1 MTAEHDSVI
10 LDACCVMTLYGSGR
24 MGDVLATLPTP
35 VFVCDYVLEE
45 EALTVYDG
53 PPGDVRADSTE
64 IDLRPLEQEGLVERT
79 HLRSDEQAAFIALA
93 QEVDDGEARTIAIAL
108 HRDWAVGTDDKKAL
122 RVCQS
127 EDVDRP
133 PVTTPELMRHWADRA
148 NPPREA
154 VAEALRKIQTR
165 AVYLPASSTPAYDW
179 WVQHA
184 RD

>member
-1 MTAEHDSVI
+1 MTAEHDPVI
-10 LDACCVMTLYGSGR
+10 LDARCVMTLYGSGR

-53 PPGDVRADSTE
+53 PPGNVRAERTAV
-64 IDLRPLEQEGLVERT
+64 DLRPFEQEGLIERT
-79 HLRSDEQAAFIALA
+79 HLRSDEQTTFITLA
-93 QEVDDGEARTIAIAL
+93 REVDDGEARTIAIAI

-122 RVCQS
+122 RVCRS

-133 PVTTPELMRHWADRA
+133 DVTTPELMCHWADRA
-148 NPPREA
+148 NPSREE

-165 AVYLPASSTPAYDW
+165 TVYLPGSGNLSYDW
-179 WVQHA
+179 WVQHSGN
-184 RD
+184 

>member
-24 MGDVLATLPTP
+24 MGDVLTTLPTP

-53 PPGDVRADSTE
+53 PPGDVRAESTE

-79 HLRSDEQAAFIALA
+79 HLRSDEQATFIALA

-108 HRDWAVGTDDKKAL
+108 HRNWTVGTDDKKAL
-122 RVCQS
+122 RVCRS
-127 EDVDRP
+127 EGSDTL
-133 PVTTPELMRHWADRA
+133 TTPVFMREWVEEED
-148 NPPREA
+148 PPHDEIA
-154 VAEALRKIQTR
+154 AALRRIRTR
-165 AVYLPASSTPAYDW
+165 AVYLPGKGHPEYEW
-179 WVQHA
+179 WAQYSEE
-184 RD
+184 